1 MVLNNL
7 LHSSTAGQLPCPA
20 PLWQRFCSNNMCE
33 PIKMEDVYPPHQIFS
48 EVCVMKNDLR
58 KKESARHV
66 DSKCAVATVAVTVF
80 LLLVSVA
87 WMGAQ
92 EARAQASATQKTV
105 TVPKGTRLMVKMI
118 DAVDS
123 DTNTANDRFRG
134 ALEANLMAGDVVVA
148 PKGTAVYG
156 RLITATSAGSTSGGE
171 LELDITDIMIDG
183 TLHSL
188 TTSTNQ
194 MQGQEATSTAT
205 QTKQGAVTGAVA
217 GAVLGTGAGFGARAG
232 AIAGGVAG
240 SATRGEKV
248 KVPAGSLV
256 DFTLDHPVSLPVAQ
270 QK

>member
-1 MVLNNL
+1 
-7 LHSSTAGQLPCPA
+7 
-20 PLWQRFCSNNMCE
+20 
-33 PIKMEDVYPPHQIFS
+33 
-48 EVCVMKNDLR
+48 MKNR
-58 KKESARHV
+58 KVFAGRMHSTRASAAI
-66 DSKCAVATVAVTVF
+66 STTVF
-80 LLLVSVA
+80 LLLVSIA
-87 WMGAQ
+87 LLGTQ
-92 EARAQASATQKTV
+92 TARAQSGQASAAQKPV
-105 TVPKGTRLMVKMI
+105 TVPEGTRLMVKMI

-134 ALEANLMAGDVVVA
+134 TLEANLMAGDVVVA
-148 PKGTAVYG
+148 PKGTTVYG
-156 RLITATSAGSTSGGE
+156 RLITANSAGSTSGGE

-194 MQGQEATSTAT
+194 MQGQEGSSTAT

-217 GAVLGTGAGFGARAG
+217 GAVIGTGAGFGARAG
-232 AIAGGVAG
+232 AIAGGVTG
-240 SATRGEKV
+240 SSSRGEKV